1 MATSVA
7 QVASVPQP
15 HTFAHSKDDIL
26 SALAFYFGS
35 PASPEKLRDYSEHHA
50 ATYRAFQCTEPYHLS
65 P

>member
-26 SALAFYFGS
+26 NALAFYFGS